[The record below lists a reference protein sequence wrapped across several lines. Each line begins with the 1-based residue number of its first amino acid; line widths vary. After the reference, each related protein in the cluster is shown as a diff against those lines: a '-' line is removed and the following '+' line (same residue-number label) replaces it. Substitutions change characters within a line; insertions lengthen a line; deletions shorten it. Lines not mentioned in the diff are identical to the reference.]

1 MTTGVSLS
9 INPAELELGQ
19 VIGQGSCGIV
29 NAGRHIPSG
38 TLLAI
43 KVSCTQSINI
53 YERDRRRQ
61 LENDLKVLDG
71 YNSPYLVRYYG
82 AFFNE
87 GTVKVVMELMDFGSV
102 RRLLDLIGGRPMLPE
117 HVLFAITVPVAPMQI
132 LKGLH
137 YLHRVKHT
145 MHRDIK
151 PDNVLLS
158 SRGEVKLS
166 DFGIASEL
174 ANSSASA
181 LSFVGTLS
189 YMSPE
194 RMEHA
199 TYNYSADLWSLGLVV
214 YELASGRHPYPVTHN
229 IIEMI
234 ENIRNLPAPTLGS
247 EHSPELVDFVGQW

>member
-1 MTTGVSLS
+1 MSLS

-19 VIGQGSCGIV
+19 VIGQGSSGIV
-29 NAGRHIPSG
+29 YAGRHIPSG

-43 KVSCTQSINI
+43 KVGYRQSISI
-53 YERDRRRQ
+53 HERERRRQ
-61 LENDLKVLDG
+61 LENDLKILDSFK
-71 YNSPYLVRYYG
+71 SPCLVHYYG

-102 RRLLDLIGGRPMLPE
+102 RRLLDFIGGRPMLPE
-117 HVLFAITVPVAPMQI
+117 HFLYALALPVRPRQI

-151 PDNVLLS
+151 PDNVLLN

-166 DFGIASEL
+166 DFGICSEL
-174 ANSSASA
+174 ANTSA
-181 LSFVGTLS
+181 LALTFIGTLS

-194 RMEHA
+194 RMEHS
-199 TYNYSADLWSLGLVV
+199 TYNYSADLWSFGLVL
-214 YELASGRHPYPVTHN
+214 YELASGRYPYPATQN

-234 ENIRNLPAPTLGS
+234 ENIRNLPAPTLGPH
-247 EHSPELVDFVGQW
+247 HSPELVDFVSQW